1 MTRPLPPKIVVA
13 TNNAAKLRELTG
25 VLAPHAVEVL
35 AASAVVPGW
44 SIEETGRTFAEN
56 ARLKAVDLAQ
66 RSGLPAL
73 GDDSGLEVEA
83 LGGRPG
89 VRSARYAG
97 EAASDTANVV
107 KVLDELRN
115 APGESRRAA
124 FRCALALAWPN
135 GDVVEVD
142 GRCDGTIAGAPRGWN
157 GFGYDPVFI
166 DPPSGRTFAELSDDL
181 KNERSHRA
189 RAIAALGAALRAPST

>member
-1 MTRPLPPKIVVA
+1 MTRPLPPTIVVA

-25 VLAPHAVEVL
+25 VLAPHAIEIRAANAVE
-35 AASAVVPGW
+35 PRW
-44 SIEETGRTFAEN
+44 SIAETGRTFAEN

-73 GDDSGLEVEA
+73 GDDSGLEVDA

-107 KVLDELRN
+107 KLLDELRSI
-115 APGESRRAA
+115 PRESRGAA
-124 FRCALALAWPN
+124 FRCALALVWPD
-135 GDVVEVD
+135 GDVVEVE
-142 GRCDGTIAGAPRGWN
+142 GRCEGTIAFAPRGWN
-157 GFGYDPVFI
+157 GFGYDPVFL
-166 DPPSGRTFAELSDDL
+166 DPPTSRTFAELSDEL
-181 KNERSHRA
+181 KNQRSHRG
-189 RAIAALGAALRAPST
+189 RAIAALCAAFDGRST